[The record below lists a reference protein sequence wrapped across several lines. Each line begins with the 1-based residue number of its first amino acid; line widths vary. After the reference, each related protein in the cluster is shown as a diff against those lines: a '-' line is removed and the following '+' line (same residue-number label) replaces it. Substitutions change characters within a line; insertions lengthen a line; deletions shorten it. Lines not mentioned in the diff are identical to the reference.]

1 MKKIDV
7 SILGCTGTVG
17 QRLIEMLH
25 NHPWFNI
32 VSIAASE
39 RSASKAYKDAAINWY
54 LPIDIPED
62 LRDMTVVNTDPG
74 EAEAPLVFSALP
86 SDTAKEV
93 EGRFAEAGC
102 AVTSN
107 ASAYRMEKDV
117 PLIIPEINAE
127 HLELI
132 EVQRENREWKGYIV
146 TDPNC
151 TTIGL
156 AMVLKPLHDRF
167 KLDTVYVSTMQAI
180 SGAGLPGVQGLMI
193 TDNVIP
199 YIKGEEQK
207 VIGETRKILGKLES
221 KQVNF
226 ADFKIACSCNRVSVV
241 DGHTESVFIKTKEPV
256 DIEEAKK
263 VLRNF
268 KGEPQKLNLP
278 SAPKEPIIVREEENR
293 PQPRLDRMAG
303 TVPGMSASVGRIRP
317 GFDEHT
323 LLLTLISH
331 NTIRGAAGAV
341 VLNAELL
348 YAKNFL

>member
-25 NHPWFNI
+25 DHPWFNI

-39 RSASKAYKDAAINWY
+39 RSAGKAYKDAAINWY
-54 LPIDIPED
+54 LTMDIPED
-62 LRDMTVVNTDPG
+62 LRDETVVNTDPS

-86 SDTAKEV
+86 SGIAKEV
-93 EGRFAEAGC
+93 EGKFAEAGC

-107 ASAYRMEKDV
+107 ASAYRMETDV
-117 PLIIPEINAE
+117 PLIIPEVNAD
-127 HLELI
+127 HLQLI
-132 EVQRENREWKGYIV
+132 DFQRENREWEGYIV

-156 AMVLKPLHDRF
+156 AMALKPIHNRF
-167 KLDTVYVSTMQAI
+167 KIDTVHVSTMQAI
-180 SGAGLPGVQGLMI
+180 SGAGLPGVPGLMI
-193 TDNVIP
+193 EDNVIP
-199 YIKGEEQK
+199 YIKDEEEK
-207 VIGETRKILGKLES
+207 VISETRKVLGKIEE
-221 KQVNF
+221 KQVSF
-226 ADFKIACSCNRVSVV
+226 ADFKMAASCNRVPVV
-241 DGHTESVFIKTKEPV
+241 DGHTESVFIKTREPV
-256 DIEEAKK
+256 DVEEAKK
-263 VLRNF
+263 VLSDF
-268 KGEPQKLNLP
+268 QGAPQKLNLP
-278 SAPKEPIIVREEENR
+278 SAPKKPIIVRDEANR

-303 TVPGMSASVGRIRP
+303 TVPGMSVTVGRIRL
-317 GFDEHT
+317 GFDENT

-348 YAKNFL
+348 YAKNYL